1 MSRIVSVLL
10 IILIVVAA
18 LALVVVISGLVVWGA
33 SGLGWVLINWLRLP
47 FTPFEATLLSL
58 ITFIAVMW
66 FAGRLL
72 TSLVS
77 LPLGSGQEEE
87 DEDEEEDWDEEWDE
101 GEDDDEEAEEPEQ
114 VRHVSSIPKWRQPI
128 RRASD
133 GMPIVNPDDRCPCGS
148 GRKYKNCHGR
158 KSRA

>member
-1 MSRIVSVLL
+1 VSRVVTVLL
-10 IILIVVAA
+10 VILLVVAA
-18 LALVVVISGLVVWGA
+18 LLLLTVVSGLVVWAA

-58 ITFIAVMW
+58 IALIAIAW
-66 FAGRLL
+66 SAWRLL
-72 TSLVS
+72 INLVS
-77 LPLGSGQEEE
+77 LPLGSSQ
-87 DEDEEEDWDEEWDE
+87 EEEDWDEDE
-101 GEDDDEEAEEPEQ
+101 DEDYEEDEEPEQ
-114 VRHVSSIPKWRQPI
+114 AQHVSSIPKWRQPI

-158 KSRA
+158 TGK

>member
-1 MSRIVSVLL
+1 VSRIVAVLL
-10 IILIVVAA
+10 VILIAVAA
-18 LALVVVISGLVVWGA
+18 LALLAVVSGLVVWAA

-58 ITFIAVMW
+58 VTFVAVTW
-66 FAGRLL
+66 SAWRLL
-72 TSLVS
+72 VNLVS
-77 LPLGSGQEEE
+77 FPLGSSHE
-87 DEDEEEDWDEEWDE
+87 DKDDDEDEEWDE
-101 GEDDDEEAEEPEQ
+101 DEDEDYEEDEEPEQ
-114 VRHVSSIPKWRQPI
+114 AQHVSSIPKWRQPI

-158 KSRA
+158 SKQ

>member
-1 MSRIVSVLL
+1 VSRIVAVLL
-10 IILIVVAA
+10 VILIVVAA
-18 LALVVVISGLVVWGA
+18 LALLAVVSGLVVWAA

-58 ITFIAVMW
+58 VTFVAVTW
-66 FAGRLL
+66 SAWRLL
-72 TSLVS
+72 VNLVS
-77 LPLGSGQEEE
+77 LPFGSSHA
-87 DEDEEEDWDEEWDE
+87 DEDDDEDEEWDE
-101 GEDDDEEAEEPEQ
+101 DEEDYEEDEEPEQ
-114 VRHVSSIPKWRQPI
+114 AQHVSSIPKWRQPI

-158 KSRA
+158 TGK

>member
-1 MSRIVSVLL
+1 MSRVVAVLL
-10 IILIVVAA
+10 VILIVVVA
-18 LALVVVISGLVVWGA
+18 LALLAVVSGLVVWAA

-58 ITFIAVMW
+58 VTFVAVTW
-66 FAGRLL
+66 SAWRLL
-72 TSLVS
+72 VNLVS
-77 LPLGSGQEEE
+77 LPLRSSHEEE
-87 DEDEEEDWDEEWDE
+87 DDDEDEEWDEDEEENYEED
-101 GEDDDEEAEEPEQ
+101 EEPEQ
-114 VRHVSSIPKWRQPI
+114 AQHVSSIPKWRQPI

-158 KSRA
+158 AK

>member
-1 MSRIVSVLL
+1 VSRIVAVLL
-10 IILIVVAA
+10 VILIAVAA
-18 LALVVVISGLVVWGA
+18 LALLAVVSGLVVWAA

-58 ITFIAVMW
+58 VTFVAVTW
-66 FAGRLL
+66 SAWRLL
-72 TSLVS
+72 VNLVS
-77 LPLGSGQEEE
+77 FPLGSSHE
-87 DEDEEEDWDEEWDE
+87 DEDDDEDEEWDE
-101 GEDDDEEAEEPEQ
+101 DEDEDYEEDGEPEQ
-114 VRHVSSIPKWRQPI
+114 AQHVSSIPKWRQPI

-158 KSRA
+158 SKQ